1 MDTMFDV
8 VWLVGGECREYT
20 FTNEQDA
27 IRFVKELESK
37 GYEPN
42 IVEWSSE

>member
-8 VWLVGGECREYT
+8 VWLVEDVRHNYT